1 MFKPFQKTKDNTAY
15 NSIIRGTFE
24 ISFLAISYIIIYL
37 NLILKRNLIDF
48 EIETV
53 RFSNKVFNLVL
64 GEPSKSI
71 FLAYILFLFFF
82 LSLSPSHYRF

>member
-1 MFKPFQKTKDNTAY
+1 MFKPFHKTKNNAVY
-15 NSIIRGTFE
+15 NSIIRGTFA

-71 FLAYILFLFFF
+71 FLAHILFLCFS
-82 LSLSPSHYRF
+82 LSLSLSLPL